1 MTIRHLKIF
10 LAVAEYKTMSAAA
23 EKLYISQPTVSQAIR
38 ELEEHYH
45 GLLFERLG
53 KKLYLTEMGKI
64 LLTRSRDLVQ
74 EFQRLD
80 DSMVEQGK
88 KMMLRLGSTLTVGTC
103 LTPEIILH
111 LEEKFPG
118 IEVRSYVSNTQEIE
132 EKLLKMELDVG
143 IIEGQAKH
151 HDLIQIPIID
161 DMLVLVCNTEHPFAK
176 LDAVAV
182 SDLEGQNF
190 VMREDGSGTRELFEK
205 TLDMYN
211 VHIKTVF
218 EENTPGAIMN
228 AVLINNCLCVISARL
243 AEKEAQAGHVK
254 LFVRESQGWNRSFSL
269 VYHKDKLYTSSMEKL
284 QSILLNYKNSH
295 VLSNIRTGILL
306 D

>member
-64 LLTRSRDLVQ
+64 LLARSRDLVQ

-132 EKLLKMELDVG
+132 EKLLKSELDAAVV
-143 IIEGQAKH
+143 EGEVQSP
-151 HDLIQIPIID
+151 DLVVLPIVEDI
-161 DMLVLVCNTEHPFAK
+161 LVLVCGQEHAFYTEKMLSKEELYYQKFA
-176 LDAVAV
+176 
-182 SDLEGQNF
+182 
-190 VMREDGSGTRELFEK
+190 MREPGSGTRQLFEEYRK
-205 TLDMYN
+205 VHQIPIEISWEANCPRTL
-211 VHIKTVF
+211 I
-218 EENTPGAIMN
+218 N
-228 AVLINNCLCVISARL
+228 AVLYNKALSVMSFRL
-243 AEKEAQAGHVK
+243 LKHEIRHDKIRIFLEQNKE
-254 LFVRESQGWNRSFSL
+254 WNRKFKL
-269 VYHKDKLYTSSMEKL
+269 VYHRNKYLTP
-284 QSILLNYKNSH
+284 
-295 VLSNIRTGILL
+295 VIRELEMYLHQCKKIELPVKYGWIR
-306 D
+306 

>member
-132 EKLLKMELDVG
+132 EKLLKSELDAAVV
-143 IIEGQAKH
+143 EGEVQSP
-151 HDLIQIPIID
+151 DLVVLPIVE
-161 DMLVLVCNTEHPFAK
+161 DMLVLVCGQEHAF
-176 LDAVAV
+176 
-182 SDLEGQNF
+182 
-190 VMREDGSGTRELFEK
+190 
-205 TLDMYN
+205 
-211 VHIKTVF
+211 
-218 EENTPGAIMN
+218 
-228 AVLINNCLCVISARL
+228 
-243 AEKEAQAGHVK
+243 
-254 LFVRESQGWNRSFSL
+254 
-269 VYHKDKLYTSSMEKL
+269 
-284 QSILLNYKNSH
+284 
-295 VLSNIRTGILL
+295 
-306 D
+306 